1 MLDFYPRSLS
11 GRGALVG
18 SAAALAIF
26 AVIVGVGESGKA
38 QEYSAGTDDRPT
50 SSIPASRSDAESLGG
65 STVAIGDRLKISFFE
80 TMDVPAN
87 GASDAGARSAL
98 RTFYQRMDFSGEY
111 AVEVDGS
118 ISFPRLG
125 RFVVQD
131 RRLDEV
137 QRDLVK
143 AFSKAMGRGADV
155 NITIVDRA
163 PVYVVGPLRKPG
175 AYKHTPGMTAL
186 QAIALAGGLDRL
198 GFMGA
203 DKGDRVQEFEKL
215 RRAADQL
222 KRLLARQAVLE
233 SERDGGVPRPPA
245 QLLSLVGENDARLA
259 LSAEMAASQLDRVKH
274 QQRVDEA
281 TAAIKSAQNEIEAL
295 ERKSAQIE
303 KQKELRLERIDTI
316 MKLKERAMVSSNTL
330 VTLRTELSDIEVRW
344 QDHLLAVLHAK
355 SRLEQA
361 ERAKAGLAAERTAIL
376 TKSIA
381 EVKQSIGDVQISV
394 MASADML
401 PGVLDKAKRLVAM
414 TFGSKPPS
422 HSIVRQ
428 TKDGPKVVSATDTT
442 VLMPGDVLKVGEDE
456 DAILPEQPV
465 ANLLKQG
472 F

>member
-1 MLDFYPRSLS
+1 MLEFYPHRLS

-18 SAAALAIF
+18 SAAALVVFVAIF
-26 AVIVGVGESGKA
+26 GIGESGKA
-38 QEYSAGTDDRPT
+38 QEYSAGADERPT
-50 SSIPASRSDAESLGG
+50 SSIPVSRSGADSLGG
-65 STVAIGDRLKISFFE
+65 STVVIGDRLKISFFE

-87 GASDAGARSAL
+87 GSLDAGARSAL

-131 RRLDEV
+131 RRLDEI

-155 NITIVDRA
+155 SITIIERA
-163 PVYVVGPLRKPG
+163 PVYVVGPLRSPG

-186 QAIALAGGLDRL
+186 QAIALAGGLDKL
-198 GFMGA
+198 GFMGT
-203 DKGDRVQEFEKL
+203 DRGDRVQEFEKL

-233 SERDGGVPRPPA
+233 AERDGGVPRAPE

-259 LSAEMAASQLDRVKH
+259 LAAEMASSQLDRVKH
-274 QQRVDEA
+274 QQRVEEA
-281 TAAIKSAQNEIEAL
+281 AAAIKSVQNELDTLA
-295 ERKSAQIE
+295 RKSVQIE

-361 ERAKAGLAAERTAIL
+361 ERAKAGLAAERTATL

-428 TKDGPKVVSATDTT
+428 TKDGPKMVPATDTS